1 VDVARPVFAP
11 NVVAAI
17 LASIVVV
24 ATVALDHRRILS
36 SRHENRRGLR
46 VVYNS
51 RIESGVGHVMIRTL
65 AAQAMR
71 QQASP
76 LSYTRF
82 LL

>member
-1 VDVARPVFAP
+1 MDVARPVFAP

-17 LASIVVV
+17 LASVVV
-24 ATVALDHRRILS
+24 ATVALDHRQVLS

-76 LSYTRF
+76 LSCTRF

>member
-17 LASIVVV
+17 LASVVV
-24 ATVALDHRRILS
+24 ATVALDHRQVLS

-76 LSYTRF
+76 LSCTRF

>member
-1 VDVARPVFAP
+1 MDVARPVFAP

-17 LASIVVV
+17 LASVVV
-24 ATVALDHRRILS
+24 ATVALDHRQVLS

-71 QQASP
+71 QQTSP
-76 LSYTRF
+76 LSCTRF

>member
-1 VDVARPVFAP
+1 MDVARPVFAP

-17 LASIVVV
+17 LASVVV
-24 ATVALDHRRILS
+24 TTVALDHRQVLS

-76 LSYTRF
+76 LSCTRF

>member
-17 LASIVVV
+17 LASVVV
-24 ATVALDHRRILS
+24 ATVALDHRQVLS